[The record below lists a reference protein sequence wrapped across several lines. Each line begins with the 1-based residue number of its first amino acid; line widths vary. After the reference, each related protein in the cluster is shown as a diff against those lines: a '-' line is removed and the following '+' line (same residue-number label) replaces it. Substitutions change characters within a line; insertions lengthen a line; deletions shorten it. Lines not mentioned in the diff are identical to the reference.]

1 MTDITDSPEQA
12 LAVNAPINDDMLVVA
27 GAGSGKTYT
36 MTRRIIALIE
46 RGVAPQSI
54 LGLTFTR
61 KAASELLGRVSQAV
75 MSQPTQAGAGSGA
88 SFEAMNRAFLKPEV
102 LTYDAFFQ
110 SVVRQ
115 YGLLVG
121 FDQDT
126 QPLSEAG
133 AYQLAANVVDEHMEL
148 LSGQDFGAFTTVVNA
163 VLALSN
169 AISGAMIG
177 EGCTGVGEATERIRI
192 WDAGFAEQLNKAIGD
207 ESMPESEPAP
217 KMRKRTKKESDTHY
231 QQRLEEYETE
241 LRRLCIYRCGQLRQV
256 VAQRETLL
264 TLVQE
269 YHAAKRRLNMA
280 EFNDFTVAAFQLVT
294 RFPSIGERYRR
305 RYGHVLLDEY
315 QDTST
320 TQAALLAAMFHPA
333 QFHPAQSHL
342 TPSHI
347 QDDNSR
353 GESVRMDAGAFADN
367 AGVGNA
373 DATSADARNSDIGSA
388 STRDTGGSAVGAVGD
403 PFQSIYAWR
412 GASPGAFRIFQRDFE
427 LGESSRPYALS
438 VTRRNARIVL
448 EAANNLT
455 APLRAAGRQQRP
467 SSSLMHEV
475 DVDRLQAMDNAPTGT
490 LGVLGYETLGQ
501 EIDAVARF
509 ALASIARHSGHGDGL
524 DSAGTDAP
532 SSSAGNGPHVAVL
545 FRTKSLMPQFAQ
557 SLEKAGLTVQIVG
570 YSALLERPEVRD
582 LLALLHVVAD
592 HTDSASLMRLL
603 ATPRYALST
612 HELQALADAAE
623 RRNTEFRFRALVQAG
638 VASADLPQEQ
648 WAQCVS
654 EHRDEVPNAVFL
666 GDVLVDPD
674 LPQQLERMPSLTP
687 RSRQTIARAG
697 AAIRQVHRVLNHPLA
712 EVVRTAVEALDLDI
726 DAVVAQALAYPDK
739 PVSPSVAR
747 APMDAVVQLIDTYT
761 QEIAEGQRATL
772 RGFVS
777 WVDALAAIQDQTAAA
792 PDESADVVLMTI
804 HQAKGLEWDSVAVVG
819 LAERTFPSSQ
829 GDNLSISLDEE
840 HPGGMQGGAWV
851 APQYA
856 QTANTWLTDPAAVP
870 VPIRADAGILPRFP
884 HDAQQGADPIEVLRS
899 LDDVEQIDD
908 EIFGDMRAAAPLNE
922 GVGEE
927 DREAWYLTQREEY
940 GRRLHADERRLAY
953 VALTRAREEVLLTYS
968 ATNETGREP
977 EEAKGRRAKPSN
989 FWVEVRDSL
998 CHHEDIAK
1006 PQTDSDQAAERSL
1019 AATEAVL
1026 PEGFFAGEHAQ
1037 WYQRLVV
1044 SEAWQSEL
1052 ADDED
1057 PEGLPWPSA
1066 MSENVSSALRLSADA
1081 VRTALA
1087 RRRNPASDLPVPQQ
1101 SQTTSAHRTMPY
1113 LAKASADSTLPPA
1126 QSLLFRAQLLVEDE
1140 DLMPWTAGG
1149 DGTSTRTLNDVV
1161 RERGKR
1167 ILANRRQNVT
1177 ALQARSGS
1185 MNAREEQRFWRALV
1199 RPIPQVA
1206 SPAAQSGTMLH
1217 AWAERFVNA
1226 FGRDDVPDNAWDAD
1240 TNTIAAETSSQTR
1253 AQMLEELSIV
1263 ERRVERGASDAKQ
1276 RRIALW
1282 ERRLADSRW
1291 ARRRPAWAERQIVVA
1306 LPQLGDQIVV
1316 GKLDA
1321 VFFGGLDEQSDTA
1334 NEQHGRADQ
1343 HGGQYGRDSHDEP
1356 KRFTIVDWKTGAKPR
1371 TAEDAERKLR
1381 QLDMYRLLLS
1391 AIEDV
1396 PLASIDATL
1405 YYLDEPEE
1413 GSREL
1418 HARAKT
1424 EQEILAELS
1433 SGIPQQSDND

>member
-75 MSQPTQAGAGSGA
+75 MSQPTQVSAGSGA

-177 EGCTGVGEATERIRI
+177 DGCTGAGEATERIRI
-192 WDAGFAEQLNKAIGD
+192 WDAGFTEQLNKAIGD

-333 QFHPAQSHL
+333 TAQAEL
-342 TPSHI
+342 ANLV
-347 QDDNSR
+347 Q
-353 GESVRMDAGAFADN
+353 GEAFRDESASASAL
-367 AGVGNA
+367 AGVDVHNTDRG
-373 DATSADARNSDIGSA
+373 DES
-388 STRDTGGSAVGAVGD
+388 GSAVGAVGD

-467 SSSLMHEV
+467 GSSLMHEV

-509 ALASIARHSGHGDGL
+509 ALASIARHSEHGDGL
-524 DSAGTDAP
+524 DSAGTDVP
-532 SSSAGNGPHVAVL
+532 SSSAVNGPHVAVL

-557 SLEKAGLTVQIVG
+557 GLEKAGLTVQIVG

-648 WAQCVS
+648 WAQCVN
-654 EHRDEVPNAVFL
+654 EHRDAVPNAVFL

-726 DAVVAQALAYPDK
+726 DAIVAQALAYPDK

-747 APMDAVVQLIDTYT
+747 APMNAVIQLIDTYT
-761 QEIAEGQRATL
+761 QEITEGQRATL

-777 WVDALAAIQDQTAAA
+777 WIDALASIQDQTAAA

-819 LAERTFPSSQ
+819 PRRT
-829 GDNLSISLDEE
+829 
-840 HPGGMQGGAWV
+840 H
-851 APQYA
+851 
-856 QTANTWLTDPAAVP
+856 
-870 VPIRADAGILPRFP
+870 
-884 HDAQQGADPIEVLRS
+884 
-899 LDDVEQIDD
+899 
-908 EIFGDMRAAAPLNE
+908 
-922 GVGEE
+922 
-927 DREAWYLTQREEY
+927 
-940 GRRLHADERRLAY
+940 
-953 VALTRAREEVLLTYS
+953 
-968 ATNETGREP
+968 
-977 EEAKGRRAKPSN
+977 
-989 FWVEVRDSL
+989 
-998 CHHEDIAK
+998 
-1006 PQTDSDQAAERSL
+1006 
-1019 AATEAVL
+1019 
-1026 PEGFFAGEHAQ
+1026 
-1037 WYQRLVV
+1037 
-1044 SEAWQSEL
+1044 
-1052 ADDED
+1052 
-1057 PEGLPWPSA
+1057 
-1066 MSENVSSALRLSADA
+1066 
-1081 VRTALA
+1081 
-1087 RRRNPASDLPVPQQ
+1087 
-1101 SQTTSAHRTMPY
+1101 
-1113 LAKASADSTLPPA
+1113 
-1126 QSLLFRAQLLVEDE
+1126 
-1140 DLMPWTAGG
+1140 
-1149 DGTSTRTLNDVV
+1149 
-1161 RERGKR
+1161 
-1167 ILANRRQNVT
+1167 
-1177 ALQARSGS
+1177 
-1185 MNAREEQRFWRALV
+1185 
-1199 RPIPQVA
+1199 
-1206 SPAAQSGTMLH
+1206 
-1217 AWAERFVNA
+1217 
-1226 FGRDDVPDNAWDAD
+1226 
-1240 TNTIAAETSSQTR
+1240 
-1253 AQMLEELSIV
+1253 
-1263 ERRVERGASDAKQ
+1263 
-1276 RRIALW
+1276 
-1282 ERRLADSRW
+1282 
-1291 ARRRPAWAERQIVVA
+1291 
-1306 LPQLGDQIVV
+1306 
-1316 GKLDA
+1316 
-1321 VFFGGLDEQSDTA
+1321 
-1334 NEQHGRADQ
+1334 
-1343 HGGQYGRDSHDEP
+1343 
-1356 KRFTIVDWKTGAKPR
+1356 
-1371 TAEDAERKLR
+1371 
-1381 QLDMYRLLLS
+1381 
-1391 AIEDV
+1391 
-1396 PLASIDATL
+1396 
-1405 YYLDEPEE
+1405 
-1413 GSREL
+1413 
-1418 HARAKT
+1418 
-1424 EQEILAELS
+1424 
-1433 SGIPQQSDND
+1433 IPQQSGRQSEHQPG

>member
-46 RGVAPQSI
+46 CGVAPQSI

-75 MSQPTQAGAGSGA
+75 MSQPTQADAGSGA

-207 ESMPESEPAP
+207 EPMPESEPAP

-269 YHAAKRRLNMA
+269 YHAAKRRFNMA

-333 QFHPAQSHL
+333 QSHL

-388 STRDTGGSAVGAVGD
+388 DSRDTGGSAVGAVGD

-524 DSAGTDAP
+524 NSAETDAP
-532 SSSAGNGPHVAVL
+532 SSSAGDGPHVAVL

-557 SLEKAGLTVQIVG
+557 GLEKAGLTVQIVG

-638 VASADLPQEQ
+638 VAGADLPQEQ
-648 WAQCVS
+648 WAQCVN

-666 GDVLVDPD
+666 GDVLVDSD
-674 LPQQLERMPSLTP
+674 LPQQLERMTSLTP

-726 DAVVAQALAYPDK
+726 DAIVAQALAYPDK

-747 APMDAVVQLIDTYT
+747 APMDAVIQLIDTYT
-761 QEIAEGQRATL
+761 QEITEGQRATL

-840 HPGGMQGGAWV
+840 HPGGMQGGVWV

-884 HDAQQGADPIEVLRS
+884 HDAQQGADPIEALRS

-977 EEAKGRRAKPSN
+977 EGAKGRRAKPSN

-1006 PQTDSDQAAERSL
+1006 PQADSDQAAERSL

-1026 PEGFFAGEHAQ
+1026 PEGFFAGEHAE

-1066 MSENVSSALRLSADA
+1066 MSENVSNALRLSADA

-1087 RRRNPASDLPVPQQ
+1087 RRRKPASDPLVPQQ
-1101 SQTTSAHRTMPY
+1101 SQTTSAHRAIPD

-1140 DLMPWTAGG
+1140 DLMPWTVGG

-1161 RERGKR
+1161 RERGRR

-1185 MNAREEQRFWRALV
+1185 MSAREEQRFWRALV

-1206 SPAAQSGTMLH
+1206 SPAAQSGTIAH
-1217 AWAERFVNA
+1217 AWAERFINA
-1226 FGRDDVPDNAWDAD
+1226 FGRDDVPDNAWDVDA
-1240 TNTIAAETSSQTR
+1240 NTIAAETSSQTR
-1253 AQMLEELSIV
+1253 AQMLEELNIA
-1263 ERRVERGASDAKQ
+1263 ERRAERGAGDAKQ
-1276 RRIALW
+1276 QRIALW

-1291 ARRRPAWAERQIVVA
+1291 ARRRPACAERQIVVA

-1321 VFFGGLDEQSDTA
+1321 VFFGGLNEQSGTSD
-1334 NEQHGRADQ
+1334 EQHGRADQ
-1343 HGGQYGRDSHDEP
+1343 HGEQYGRDSHDEP
-1356 KRFTIVDWKTGAKPR
+1356 KRFTIVDWKTGVKPR
-1371 TAEDAERKLR
+1371 TAEDTERKLR

>member
-75 MSQPTQAGAGSGA
+75 MSQPTQVSAGSGA

-177 EGCTGVGEATERIRI
+177 DGCTGAGEATERIRI
-192 WDAGFAEQLNKAIGD
+192 WDAGFTEQLNKAIGD

-333 QFHPAQSHL
+333 TAQAEL
-342 TPSHI
+342 ANLV
-347 QDDNSR
+347 Q
-353 GESVRMDAGAFADN
+353 GEAFRDESASASAL
-367 AGVGNA
+367 AGVDVHNTDRG
-373 DATSADARNSDIGSA
+373 DES
-388 STRDTGGSAVGAVGD
+388 GSAVGAVGD

-467 SSSLMHEV
+467 GSSLMHEV

-509 ALASIARHSGHGDGL
+509 ALASIARHSEHGDGL
-524 DSAGTDAP
+524 DSAGTDVP
-532 SSSAGNGPHVAVL
+532 SSSAVNGPHVAVL

-557 SLEKAGLTVQIVG
+557 GLEKAGLTVQIVG

-648 WAQCVS
+648 WAQCVN
-654 EHRDEVPNAVFL
+654 EHRDAVPNAVFL

-726 DAVVAQALAYPDK
+726 DAIVAQALAYPDK

-747 APMDAVVQLIDTYT
+747 APMNAVIQLIDTYT
-761 QEIAEGQRATL
+761 QEITEGQRATL

-777 WVDALAAIQDQTAAA
+777 WIDALASIQDQTAAA

-840 HPGGMQGGAWV
+840 HPGGMQGGVWV
-851 APQYA
+851 SPQYA

-870 VPIRADAGILPRFP
+870 VPIRADAGILPRLP
-884 HDAQQGADPIEVLRS
+884 HDAQQGADPIEALRS

-977 EEAKGRRAKPSN
+977 EETKGRRAKPSN
-989 FWVEVRDSL
+989 FWVEVHDSL
-998 CHHEDIAK
+998 CHHEDITK
-1006 PQTDSDQAAERSL
+1006 PQADSDQAVERSL

-1026 PEGFFAGEHAQ
+1026 PEGFFAGEHAE

-1066 MSENVSSALRLSADA
+1066 MSENVSNALRLSADA
-1081 VRTALA
+1081 VRAALA
-1087 RRRNPASDLPVPQQ
+1087 RRRKPASDPLVPQQ
-1101 SQTTSAHRTMPY
+1101 SQTTSAHRAIPD

-1140 DLMPWTAGG
+1140 DLMPWTVGG

-1161 RERGKR
+1161 RERG
-1167 ILANRRQNVT
+1167 Q
-1177 ALQARSGS
+1177 
-1185 MNAREEQRFWRALV
+1185 
-1199 RPIPQVA
+1199 
-1206 SPAAQSGTMLH
+1206 
-1217 AWAERFVNA
+1217 
-1226 FGRDDVPDNAWDAD
+1226 
-1240 TNTIAAETSSQTR
+1240 
-1253 AQMLEELSIV
+1253 
-1263 ERRVERGASDAKQ
+1263 
-1276 RRIALW
+1276 
-1282 ERRLADSRW
+1282 ADS
-1291 ARRRPAWAERQIVVA
+1291 
-1306 LPQLGDQIVV
+1306 G
-1316 GKLDA
+1316 
-1321 VFFGGLDEQSDTA
+1321 QS
-1334 NEQHGRADQ
+1334 
-1343 HGGQYGRDSHDEP
+1343 
-1356 KRFTIVDWKTGAKPR
+1356 
-1371 TAEDAERKLR
+1371 TAECHRAAGAF
-1381 QLDMYRLLLS
+1381 RLH
-1391 AIEDV
+1391 EC
-1396 PLASIDATL
+1396 T
-1405 YYLDEPEE
+1405 
-1413 GSREL
+1413 
-1418 HARAKT
+1418 
-1424 EQEILAELS
+1424 
-1433 SGIPQQSDND
+1433 